1 MKKKID
7 SKDEEEQK
15 VIDKEV
21 EEKKAISNFKKI
33 LPFNRPFALVI
44 IGCMFSA
51 INGVPNPLTGLIL
64 SKLFA
69 VFPVPFALLA
79 TPEMSG
85 KEFFKQEVSKYCGY
99 LGLIALTA
107 LLAATIVKVCFGF
120 LGENVTFEI
129 R

>member
-85 KEFFKQEVSKYCGY
+85 K
-99 LGLIALTA
+99 
-107 LLAATIVKVCFGF
+107 
-120 LGENVTFEI
+120 
-129 R
+129 

>member
-1 MKKKID
+1 
-7 SKDEEEQK
+7 
-15 VIDKEV
+15 
-21 EEKKAISNFKKI
+21 
-33 LPFNRPFALVI
+33 
-44 IGCMFSA
+44 MFSA

>member
-7 SKDEEEQK
+7 SKEEEEQK

-21 EEKKAISNFKKI
+21 EEKKAMSNFKKI

-69 VFPVPFALLA
+69 VFPVPFTYLA
-79 TPEMSG
+79 KPDMSG

-107 LLAATIVKVCFGF
+107 LLAATVVKVCFGF

>member
-79 TPEMSG
+79 TPEMIG